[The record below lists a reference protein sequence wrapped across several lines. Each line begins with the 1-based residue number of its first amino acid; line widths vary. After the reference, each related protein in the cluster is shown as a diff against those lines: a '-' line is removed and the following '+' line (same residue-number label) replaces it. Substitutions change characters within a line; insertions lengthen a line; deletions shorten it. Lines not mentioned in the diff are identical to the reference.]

1 MIITFILCDYV
12 TLMGDFYVRKT
23 QETSRVIVVCSRLE
37 RIGNSLKICKMAD
50 YGNIG
55 KLKILFARN
64 LLSRMKRETFFSKA
78 VSAPE
83 VDRLHLL
90 SNGSLLHN
98 RLSLLS
104 GSSKFEDQDFLLVC
118 KYDDRIFS
126 LKLVFIGNFH
136 IWGSRLTK
144 KKFKK

>member
-1 MIITFILCDYV
+1 MW
-12 TLMGDFYVRKT
+12 
-23 QETSRVIVVCSRLE
+23 
-37 RIGNSLKICKMAD
+37 
-50 YGNIG
+50 NIG

-64 LLSRMKRETFFSKA
+64 LLSRMKKETFFSKA

-104 GSSKFEDQDFLLVC
+104 GSSKFVLVALYLALLALA
-118 KYDDRIFS
+118 Y
-126 LKLVFIGNFH
+126 
-136 IWGSRLTK
+136 
-144 KKFKK
+144 